1 LICAIGFSLSVQGA
15 APGPAGGSAAAR
27 PQATPILHSFDDFAT
42 GFHKRDGRA
51 KLPDVVEDDAVVLAR
66 VLAGD
71 EDAFA
76 GLVRR
81 YEPRLRLYVTHIV
94 GVAEEARDLV
104 QESFIRVWR
113 NLDQYDSRYRFSTWL
128 FRIAHNLAIDHVR
141 RRRQPIVS
149 LDLGENDEGEAM
161 RLDPADERPNPLAN
175 FENRELARS
184 LAREIR
190 DLPPAYR
197 ELVTLR
203 HLVGLSYAEIAEL
216 KKLPLGTV
224 KNKLFRAH
232 SVLRVALASYLG
244 TADSRQGQAEPE
256 PE

>member
-1 LICAIGFSLSVQGA
+1 M
-15 APGPAGGSAAAR
+15 P
-27 PQATPILHSFDDFAT
+27 
-42 GFHKRDGRA
+42 
-51 KLPDVVEDDAVVLAR
+51 EDDAVVLAR

-81 YEPRLRLYVTHIV
+81 YEPRLRLYVGHIV

-104 QESFIRVWR
+104 QEAFIRVWR
-113 NLDQYDSRYRFSTWL
+113 NLDQYDPRYRFSTWL

-141 RRRQPIVS
+141 RRRQTLVS

-161 RLDPADERPNPLAN
+161 RLDPADERLDPLGN
-175 FENRELARS
+175 FENRELARAIS
-184 LAREIR
+184 REIK
-190 DLPPAYR
+190 DLAPAYR
-197 ELVTLR
+197 ELVVLR
-203 HLVGLSYAEIAEL
+203 HLVGLSYNEIAEL
-216 KKLPLGTV
+216 KRLPLGTV

-244 TADSRQGQAEPE
+244 TAGGRRDGVEPG

>member
-1 LICAIGFSLSVQGA
+1 
-15 APGPAGGSAAAR
+15 
-27 PQATPILHSFDDFAT
+27 
-42 GFHKRDGRA
+42 
-51 KLPDVVEDDAVVLAR
+51 VVEDDAVVLAR

-76 GLVRR
+76 ALIRR

-104 QESFIRVWR
+104 QEAFIRVWR
-113 NLDQYDSRYRFSTWL
+113 NLDQYDPRYRFSTWL

-141 RRRQPIVS
+141 RRRHAMVS

-161 RLDPADERPNPLAN
+161 RLDPADERRDPLGN
-175 FENRELARS
+175 FENRELGRALS
-184 LAREIR
+184 REISE
-190 DLPPAYR
+190 LAPAYR
-197 ELVTLR
+197 ELVILR
-203 HLVGLSYAEIAEL
+203 HLVGLSYNEIAEL
-216 KKLPLGTV
+216 KRLPLGTV

-244 TADSRQGQAEPE
+244 STGGRQDGEKRGSE
-256 PE
+256 

>member
-1 LICAIGFSLSVQGA
+1 
-15 APGPAGGSAAAR
+15 
-27 PQATPILHSFDDFAT
+27 
-42 GFHKRDGRA
+42 
-51 KLPDVVEDDAVVLAR
+51 VVEDDAVVLAR

-76 GLVRR
+76 GLVKR

-104 QESFIRVWR
+104 QEAFVRVWR
-113 NLDQYDSRYRFSTWL
+113 NLDQYDPRYRFSTWL

-161 RLDPADERPNPLAN
+161 RLDPADERLDPLGN

-184 LAREIR
+184 LAREIKG
-190 DLPPAYR
+190 LPPAYR
-197 ELVTLR
+197 ELVILR

-216 KKLPLGTV
+216 KRLPLGTV

-232 SVLRVALASYLG
+232 SVLRLALASYLG
-244 TADSRQGQAEPE
+244 AAGDRQDGVASGPE
-256 PE
+256 

>member
-1 LICAIGFSLSVQGA
+1 M
-15 APGPAGGSAAAR
+15 
-27 PQATPILHSFDDFAT
+27 
-42 GFHKRDGRA
+42 
-51 KLPDVVEDDAVVLAR
+51 VEDDAVVLAR

-76 GLVRR
+76 GLVKR

-113 NLDQYDSRYRFSTWL
+113 NLDQYDPRYRFSTWL

-161 RLDPADERPNPLAN
+161 RLDPADERLDPLGN

-184 LAREIR
+184 LAREIKG
-190 DLPPAYR
+190 LPPAYR
-197 ELVTLR
+197 ELVILR

-216 KKLPLGTV
+216 KRLPLGTV

-232 SVLRVALASYLG
+232 SVLRLALASYLG
-244 TADSRQGQAEPE
+244 AAGDRQDGVASGPE
-256 PE
+256 